1 MVKIIK
7 IAVLNI
13 KKERKEKV
21 SKKEPK
27 FTWHEDQGLTICVI
41 YYKNLKFTGIA
52 ECHEKDRDF
61 ISQRTGEH
69 IAYTRAY
76 IDYLK
81 HIYNYELKPKK
92 EALNHLLGTMA
103 HSKNYYPNT
112 YANQRLNKE
121 IQNLEIDIETI
132 KDLIAMQKADL
143 KLYIDEKDKFYSS
156 QRKKLVKSG
165 QNS

>member
-1 MVKIIK
+1 M
-7 IAVLNI
+7 
-13 KKERKEKV
+13 

-27 FTWHEDQGLTICVI
+27 FAWDEEHGFTICTI
-41 YYKNLKFTGIA
+41 YYKGLTFTGIA

-81 HIYNYELKPKK
+81 YIYTYELKPKL
-92 EALNHLLGTMA
+92 EALNHLRGTMA
-103 HSKNYYPNT
+103 HSKNYYPNG
-112 YANQRLNKE
+112 YMGKRLKKE
-121 IQNLEIDIETI
+121 IQNIETDIETI
-132 KDLIAMQKADL
+132 KDLIEIQKADL
-143 KLYIDEKDKFYSS
+143 KLYIDEKDKFYNS
-156 QRKKLVKSG
+156 QRKKNSKNG